1 MPAKKAA
8 AKPKSVKAV
17 KPKVA
22 KAAKPSLEEK
32 KTGEV
37 EVAKVVKQE
46 TPKKVSYYTADLP
59 SLKDMLEAGVHFG
72 HSVKRRN
79 PRMDEYV
86 YAVKNGVQIFD
97 LIKTRDLLAEA
108 CGYLMQTVAD
118 GGQVLLVG
126 TKGQAAETVKSEA
139 ERLGIPFITTRWVG
153 GLFTNWEQLK
163 NRITKLVDMRKKME
177 AGDYKKYT
185 KKEQVLLKREIDR
198 LTRMYGGLVPMEKLP
213 AAIFIVDPTR
223 EITAVRE
230 SIARGVPIV
239 AIADSNANP
248 QPLARVIP
256 ANDDALKSVVMLV
269 KAVTAAIEKGQ
280 AVQRKN
286 TQTNK

>member
-8 AKPKSVKAV
+8 VKPKAEKVTKPKVEKAV
-17 KPKVA
+17 KTVV
-22 KAAKPSLEEK
+22 EVK
-32 KTGEV
+32 KDGEA
-37 EVAKVVKQE
+37 EVAKVTKQE
-46 TPKKVSYYTADLP
+46 APKKVSYDVADLP

-97 LIKTRDLLAEA
+97 LIKTRDMLAEA

-153 GLFTNWEQLK
+153 GLFTNWDQLK
-163 NRITKLVDMRKKME
+163 NRITRLVDMRKKME

-213 AAIFIVDPTR
+213 AAIFIVDPNR

-248 QPLARVIP
+248 QPLTRVIP

-269 KAVTAAIEKGQ
+269 KAVTGAIERGQ
-280 AVQRKN
+280 KAQK
-286 TQTNK
+286 KA